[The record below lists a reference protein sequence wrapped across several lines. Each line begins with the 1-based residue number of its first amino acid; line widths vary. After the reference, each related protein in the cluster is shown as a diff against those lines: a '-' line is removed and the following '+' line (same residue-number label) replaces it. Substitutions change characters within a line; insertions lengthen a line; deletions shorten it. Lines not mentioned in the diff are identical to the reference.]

1 MSRWNALLRG
11 GGYLISLLYLL
22 LIAAGLLGLRF
33 GAISPAELLA
43 LLQRRWGVLALYILA
58 ALALVGAI
66 YCALRFIGLYRQRR
80 RLIEYQSTRGLIQIA
95 PLALRDFA
103 QQFLERELGLTRC
116 RVQLEQSAQGGLRL
130 RVQAQLPAS
139 GNLMELGEQIQARLK
154 ERVEQQIGITV
165 DEVAVFA
172 PRIGAP
178 ATQAESEAVPAEPGA
193 DLSEIAAPPAPKGE
207 DQPEE
212 NQEETERD

>member
-1 MSRWNALLRG
+1 MSRWSALLRG

-22 LIAAGLLGLRF
+22 FIAAVLLGMRF
-33 GAISPAELLA
+33 GAVSPTELLA
-43 LLQRRWGVLALYILA
+43 FLQRRRGALALYILA
-58 ALALVGAI
+58 ALALVGAV
-66 YCALRFIGLYRQRR
+66 YCGLRFIGLYRQRR
-80 RLIEYQSTRGLIQIA
+80 RLIEYQSARGLIQIA

-103 QQFLERELGLTRC
+103 QGFLERELGLIRC

-178 ATQAESEAVPAEPGA
+178 AAEPEA
-193 DLSEIAAPPAPKGE
+193 APVEPDANSSEIAAAPAPKHE
-207 DQPEE
+207 DEPKED
-212 NQEETERD
+212 QEETERD